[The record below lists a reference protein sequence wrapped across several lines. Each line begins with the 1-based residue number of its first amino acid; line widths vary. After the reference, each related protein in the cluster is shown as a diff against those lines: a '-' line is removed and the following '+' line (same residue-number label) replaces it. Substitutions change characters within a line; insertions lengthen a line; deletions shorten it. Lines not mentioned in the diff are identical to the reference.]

1 MTPLRLIPIGSM
13 NPGVMEYLALVLPE
27 STGLTCVRA
36 PWVINYTEAYLS
48 ERGQYHSTRLLDM
61 IQVQADGAR
70 ASGPCLGVTELDL
83 AVPILTFLFGEA
95 RLQGRFAVVSAHRL
109 HQAFYGLPGNS
120 SLLLNRVEKE
130 SLHELGHLAGLRH
143 CRLSSCVMAFSTSVE
158 QVDLKEAAFCD
169 RCLPVFEAWVQ
180 GWQNRP

>member
-1 MTPLRLIPIGSM
+1 MTPLRLIAIGSV
-13 NPGVMEYLALVLPE
+13 NQGVMEYLTLVLPD
-27 STGLTCVRA
+27 STGLPCVRA
-36 PWVINYTEAYLS
+36 PWVINYTQAYLN

-61 IQVQADGAR
+61 IERQADGAR

-95 RLQGRFAVVSAHRL
+95 RLQGRCAVVSAHRL
-109 HQAFYGLPGNS
+109 RQPFYGLPCNS
-120 SLLLNRVEKE
+120 SLLLHRVEKE

-158 QVDLKEAAFCD
+158 HVDLKEAAFCD
-169 RCLPVFEAWVQ
+169 RCLPVFEAWAR
-180 GWQNRP
+180 GWRNRP

>member
-1 MTPLRLIPIGSM
+1 MTPLRLIAIGSV
-13 NPGVMEYLALVLPE
+13 NQGVMEYLTLVLPD
-27 STGLTCVRA
+27 STGLPCVRA
-36 PWVINYTEAYLS
+36 PWVINYTEAYLN

-61 IQVQADGAR
+61 IERQADGAR

-95 RLQGRFAVVSAHRL
+95 RLQGRCAVVSAHRL
-109 HQAFYGLPGNS
+109 RQPLYGLPCNS
-120 SLLLNRVEKE
+120 SLLLHRVEKE

-158 QVDLKEAAFCD
+158 HVDLKEAAFCD
-169 RCLPVFEAWVQ
+169 RCLPVFEAWAR
-180 GWQNRP
+180 GWRNRP

>member
-1 MTPLRLIPIGSM
+1 MTPLRLIAIGSV
-13 NPGVMEYLALVLPE
+13 NQGVMEYLTLVLPD
-27 STGLTCVRA
+27 STGLPCVRA
-36 PWVINYTEAYLS
+36 PWVINYTEAYLN

-61 IQVQADGAR
+61 IERQADGAR

-95 RLQGRFAVVSAHRL
+95 RLQGRCAVVSAHRL
-109 HQAFYGLPGNS
+109 RQPFYGLPCNS
-120 SLLLNRVEKE
+120 SLLLHRVEKE

-158 QVDLKEAAFCD
+158 HVDLKEAAFCEG
-169 RCLPVFEAWVQ
+169 CLPVFEAWAR
-180 GWQNRP
+180 GWRNRP